1 MSGTIE
7 EAMARSYFPHDYG
20 ILSFVLTLT
29 QVPLDPPHVSLGP
42 QAFHPD
48 DAQAVVHGATQ
59 LHAPIHLR
67 VPLPATAA
75 PRKTKHD

>member
-1 MSGTIE
+1 
-7 EAMARSYFPHDYG
+7 MARSYFPHDCG
-20 ILSFVLTLT
+20 ISFVLTLT

-48 DAQAVVHGATQ
+48 DAQAVVYGATQ

>member
-7 EAMARSYFPHDYG
+7 EAMARSYISYDCA
-20 ILSFVLTLT
+20 ISFVLTLT

-48 DAQAVVHGATQ
+48 DAQAVVYGATQ
-59 LHAPIHLR
+59 LHAPIHIR
-67 VPLPATAA
+67 VPLPAITA
-75 PRKTKHD
+75 